1 MITKF
6 IAYRY
11 FKAKA
16 GSNIIHLITRVS
28 VVGIAI
34 SVAALIVL
42 LSAFNGIEQMV
53 VQMYSKFDPSLSIRF
68 KTSKSFPEQIIP
80 IDRLAQIQ
88 GVNQITRAVEEVVI
102 LQRGKDKTAH
112 GILLGVD
119 DNFIDVIDLKEHLI
133 DGTPSLY
140 STEEKPQAIFGIQL
154 LNRLDAYISNNPV
167 NKDFVTFHVPL
178 REGKLR
184 PGKSPFSSSRVL
196 VGGAMNYNRE
206 VNTSY
211 MLLPLKKAQEML
223 QYQEELTVLF
233 IDVSPQYNLKA
244 VQKEVEG
251 VLGEQFEVKTNLQK
265 NELIFKTS
273 QSEKLIV
280 IFILVFIFLLS
291 AINLIAAV
299 IMLFVAKRQD
309 IKTLDAMGLP
319 RNKMARIFFYQGL
332 FINAQG
338 LLIGLFL
345 GYLVVFVQLKFGLL
359 QMPGAPND
367 FFPVEPTLND
377 GFLIVGLIT
386 ILGFLISYFP
396 PKLLVKTLF
405 KSSR

>member
-1 MITKF
+1 MITRF

-34 SVAALIVL
+34 SVAALIIL

-53 VQMYSKFDPSLSIRF
+53 VQMYSKFDPSLSVHF
-68 KTSKSFPEQIIP
+68 KTTKSFPEKIVP
-80 IDRLAQIQ
+80 IEELSNVL
-88 GVNQITRAVEEVVI
+88 GVNKIARAVEEVVI

-112 GILLGVD
+112 GVLLGVD
-119 DNFIDVIDLKEHLI
+119 DNFIDIIDLQTHLL
-133 DGTPSLY
+133 DGTSSLY
-140 STEEKPQAIFGIQL
+140 SSEDKPQAIIGIQL
-154 LNRLDAYISNNPV
+154 LNRLDAYVSNNPV

-184 PGKSPFSSSRVL
+184 PGKSPFTTSRVL

-206 VNTSY
+206 VNSSY
-211 MLLPLKKAQEML
+211 VLLPFLKAREML
-223 QYQEELTVLF
+223 KYDDELTALF
-233 IDVSPQYNLKA
+233 IDVSPKFNLQT
-244 VQKEVEG
+244 VQREVQSI
-251 VLGEQFEVKTNLQK
+251 LGDQFEVKTNFQK

-280 IFILVFIFLLS
+280 IVILVFIFLLS

-309 IKTLDAMGLP
+309 IKTLDALGLP
-319 RNKMARIFFYQGL
+319 RDKMAKIFFYQGL
-332 FINAQG
+332 FINVQG
-338 LLIGLFL
+338 LIFGFVL
-345 GYLVVFVQLKFGLL
+345 GYFVVFLQLYFGFV

-367 FFPVEPTLND
+367 FFPVDPTIYD
-377 GFLIVGLIT
+377 GLLIVALISL
-386 ILGFLISYFP
+386 LGFFITYFP
-396 PKLLVKTLF
+396 PKLLVKSLF
-405 KSSR
+405 KPTT